1 MPFVIDHDLH
11 IHSAL
16 SPCCKVDTQTSE
28 VKIGFSLQNSYVL
41 PMVQALPLLRQTGF
55 DAISPVWQAD
65 SQMEIIA
72 TTAAKCGLTL
82 QSLHG
87 QLRGIPYMWSR
98 EEAESSKIFSE
109 LMAGLYE
116 CDRYGFPI
124 MVVHPWTGFDYDF
137 DPLTAYYGNFDRLME
152 QADKLG
158 IRIAFENLEGPEF
171 LYALL
176 GRYPQAGFCWDSGHQ
191 QCYDPD
197 TDFLGKF
204 GHRLIM
210 THLNDNFG
218 ITGTSLTGDD
228 DLHLI
233 PGDGIADWQEN
244 VRRLQKAQAQE
255 ILNFELKIR
264 PRGDRCVKDLYS
276 HLPLEEFFRQAATQ
290 ARAIAD
296 AYCP

>member
-1 MPFVIDHDLH
+1 M
-11 IHSAL
+11 
-16 SPCCKVDTQTSE
+16 
-28 VKIGFSLQNSYVL
+28 KIGFSLQSSYCL
-41 PMVQALPLLRQTGF
+41 PMDQALPLLHQAGF

-65 SQMEIIA
+65 SQMQTIA
-72 TTAAKCGLTL
+72 NTAAKCGLIL

-98 EEAESSKIFSE
+98 EGAERDKILRE
-109 LMAGLYE
+109 LMAGLQE
-116 CDRYGFPI
+116 CKRYGFPI
-124 MVVHPWTGFDYDF
+124 MVVHPWTGFDYVF
-137 DPLTAYYGNFDRLME
+137 DPQTAYYGNFDMLME

-158 IRIAFENLEGPEF
+158 ISIAFENLEGVDF

-191 QCYDPD
+191 QCYDPKN
-197 TDFLGKF
+197 DFLGKF
-204 GHRLIM
+204 GDRLIM

-218 ITGTSLTGDD
+218 ITGQCLTGDD

-233 PGDGIADWQEN
+233 PGDGIADWQN
-244 VRRLQKAQAQE
+244 NIRALQQANPQE

-276 HLPLEEFFRQAATQ
+276 HLPLAEFFCMAAQ
-290 ARAIAD
+290 KAQAIAD
-296 AYCP
+296 SY

>member
-1 MPFVIDHDLH
+1 M
-11 IHSAL
+11 
-16 SPCCKVDTQTSE
+16 
-28 VKIGFSLQNSYVL
+28 KIGFSLQSSYCL
-41 PMVQALPLLRQTGF
+41 PMDQALPLLHQAGF

-65 SQMEIIA
+65 SQMETIA
-72 TTAAKCGLTL
+72 NTAAKCGLTL

-98 EEAESSKIFSE
+98 EGEARDKIIHE
-109 LMAGLYE
+109 LMAGLSE
-116 CDRYGFPI
+116 CERYGFPI
-124 MVVHPWTGFDYDF
+124 MVVHPWTGFDYVF
-137 DPLTAYYGNFDRLME
+137 DPETAHYGNFDRLME
-152 QADKLG
+152 QANKLG
-158 IRIAFENLEGPEF
+158 IRIAFENLEGVDF

-191 QCYDPD
+191 QCYDPKN
-197 TDFLGKF
+197 DFLGKF

-218 ITGTSLTGDD
+218 ITGDQLTGDD

-233 PGDGIADWQEN
+233 PGDGIADWQNN
-244 VRRLQKAQAQE
+244 VRALQQANPQE
-255 ILNFELKIR
+255 TLNFELKIR

-276 HLPLEEFFRQAATQ
+276 HLPLEAFFRQAATK

-296 AYCP
+296 AYHAE